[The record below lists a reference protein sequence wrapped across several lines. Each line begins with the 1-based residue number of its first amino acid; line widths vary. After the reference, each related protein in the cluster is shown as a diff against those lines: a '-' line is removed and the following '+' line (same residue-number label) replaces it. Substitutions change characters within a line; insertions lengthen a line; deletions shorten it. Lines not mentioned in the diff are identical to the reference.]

1 MAVVAINLTMAA
13 IALSVAWR
21 LWCLSRSI
29 DRAANAILYADRVT
43 YNALH
48 PIPPTLAKGQQG
60 TRNLRDLYSQL
71 ERQVNQVRQILAV
84 LNWIGGLWF
93 RRGRRSEHSRSVS
106 KGKARAGAP
115 PKGNPR

>member
-1 MAVVAINLTMAA
+1 MILAVVAINLTMAA

-60 TRNLRDLYSQL
+60 TRNLRDRYSQL
-71 ERQVNQVRQILAV
+71 ERQVNQVRQIVAV
-84 LNWIGGLWF
+84 LNLIGGLWF
-93 RRGRRSEHSRSVS
+93 RRRR
-106 KGKARAGAP
+106 
-115 PKGNPR
+115 PR